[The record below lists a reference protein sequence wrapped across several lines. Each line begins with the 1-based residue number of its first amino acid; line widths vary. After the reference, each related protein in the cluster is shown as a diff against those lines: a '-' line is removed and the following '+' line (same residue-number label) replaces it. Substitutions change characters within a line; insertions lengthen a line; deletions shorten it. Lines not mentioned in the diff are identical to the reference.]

1 MSAVLQE
8 IKRKAIPRLTT
19 AQMIEV
25 DRLMTEEYRI
35 GLLQMMENAG
45 RSLASLAIHQF
56 LHGEPAGKRVTVLA
70 GSGGNGGGALAGA
83 RKLHS
88 RGARVRVYLSAETDE
103 AMKPAT
109 RQQLKALRR
118 MGVKINPASE
128 LKNAPPAHLVAD
140 GVLGYSVSGNPR
152 GTARTMIE
160 WANKQTGA
168 VLSLDTPSGLD
179 LTTGK
184 VHHPTVRADVT
195 LTLALPKR
203 GLFYKKAL
211 DYRGE
216 LWLADIGVPPELYAE
231 PSLGLVVK
239 HSLFSR
245 SDMLKLG

>member
-1 MSAVLQE
+1 VILQE
-8 IKRKAIPRLTT
+8 LNTKAIPRLTT

-25 DRLMTEEYRI
+25 DRLMMEEYRI
-35 GLLQMMENAG
+35 GLFQMMENAG
-45 RSLASLAIHQF
+45 RSLASLAVHQF
-56 LHGEPAGKRVTVLA
+56 LHDEPAGKRVTVLA
-70 GSGGNGGGALAGA
+70 GTGGNGGGALVCA
-83 RKLHS
+83 RRLHS
-88 RGARVRVYLSAETDE
+88 RGVNVRVYLSAQSDE
-103 AMKPAT
+103 AMNPAP
-109 RQQLKALRR
+109 RQQLQTLRR
-118 MGVKINPASE
+118 MGVIINPASE
-128 LKNAPPAHLVAD
+128 LKNAPPAHLVID

-152 GTARTMIE
+152 GAAKAMIE

-184 VHHPTVRADVT
+184 VHQPTARADAT

-239 HSLFSR
+239 HSLFSQ
-245 SDMLKLG
+245 SYLVKLG